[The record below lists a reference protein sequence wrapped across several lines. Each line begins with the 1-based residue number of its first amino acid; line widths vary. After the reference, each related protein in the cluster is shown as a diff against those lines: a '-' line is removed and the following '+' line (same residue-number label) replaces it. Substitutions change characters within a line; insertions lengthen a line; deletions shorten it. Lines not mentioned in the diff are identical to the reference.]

1 MPSACPS
8 FTISGRKS
16 CFSPGCSG
24 TKPPLYHAYPLVETQ
39 KVWMTLTPSILY
51 QAKCVA
57 GSALANAPTLA
68 STGREFIQDVVEHS
82 ITVSGFWDPTLDGYL
97 QPEVGLGT
105 KRTAALGMSDGTT
118 TVTYTWTSNCEVSS
132 YEVDMSVGAAGTF
145 SATFTCSGAPGR
157 ASA

>member
-1 MPSACPS
+1 MAASKARGNTTWTYNSNALQSYVNQVTYSAAGE
-8 FTISGRKS
+8 TIDV
-16 CFSPGCSG
+16 
-24 TKPPLYHAYPLVETQ
+24 TD
-39 KVWMTLTPSILY
+39 
-51 QAKCVA
+51 
-57 GSALANAPTLA
+57 LA

-82 ITVSGFWDPTLDGYL
+82 ITIAGFWDPTLDGYL